1 MAEIL
6 PIRRETLSNQSINQS
21 INITIKHIRENK
33 RQRHDFYRK
42 RVEGR
47 PIQWLQWYQA
57 SPRSVVYTFKTINF
71 WLIHIHLT
79 SETRICI

>member
-33 RQRHDFYRK
+33 RHDFYRK